1 MFIINLLYLLCNL
14 FTLKL
19 LRIKFSKIMDEIK
32 IGDVVELKSSASPK
46 MTVNSLEGFIATCV
60 WFVAGD
66 IKQAQFHVQA
76 LRKVR

>member
-1 MFIINLLYLLCNL
+1 
-14 FTLKL
+14 
-19 LRIKFSKIMDEIK
+19 MDEIK

-66 IKQAQFHVQA
+66 IKHAQFHVQA